1 METHFQDSYDDEI
14 AEVYGPKNTYLL
26 DSLLSGLSLK
36 YELTSS
42 PKMYQFIEDGLN
54 VPSGSKDSLSE
65 VLVVGTCIQVMLCG
79 SKISHKIKAQDV
91 AKNLKAHEMAETV
104 KDPYAIEVLKVH
116 YFILF

>member
-14 AEVYGPKNTYLL
+14 AKVYGPKNTYLL

-42 PKMYQFIEDGLN
+42 YKMYKFIKDGLN
-54 VPSGSKDSLSE
+54 APSGSKDSEL
-65 VLVVGTCIQVMLCG
+65 LVVGTCIQVMLCG
-79 SKISHKIKAQDV
+79 SKMSHGIKAQDV

-104 KDPYAIEVLKVH
+104 KDPYAIEVLKVY